1 MLKSVIY
8 KYNYPPHKKLRTQI
22 NINKINTQINVKWSN
37 WKAWN
42 WLIFHS
48 KTEVLFTVPFLS
60 FSVLLSSLY
69 IPANLL
75 TYQRCW
81 HIKIK
86 LLSLLIYLIKL
97 NLMIFQVC
105 YVFISFLILK
115 IVIECP
121 EETFKKLL
129 SVTIYLFDN
138 SWEYFP

>member
-1 MLKSVIY
+1 MGYQVLQSVIY
-8 KYNYPPHKKLRTQI
+8 KYNYPLHKNSGLKSNT
-22 NINKINTQINVKWSN
+22 NKINTQIHMKYSN

-42 WLIFHS
+42 WWTFHNKS
-48 KTEVLFTVPFLS
+48 KVLFTVSFLS

-69 IPANLL
+69 IPANPL

-81 HIKIK
+81 HIKIN

-105 YVFISFLILK
+105 YNFISFLILK

-121 EETFKKLL
+121 EETFKKLQ

-138 SWEYFP
+138 S